1 MLLRW
6 LSTLSLP
13 SMMPEDDEELQA
25 DATVVVQIVAELV
38 LLGLRI
44 DLLPH

>member
-1 MLLRW
+1 
-6 LSTLSLP
+6 
-13 SMMPEDDEELQA
+13 MMPEDDEELQA